1 MLDTI
6 NSLVNLILFIFIS
19 IILCIIGILLILI
32 KKRLHKLENKFSD
45 SHKTDMMIK

>member
-1 MLDTI
+1 MLDTVI
-6 NSLVNLILFIFIS
+6 SIVNLILCVFIS
-19 IILCIIGILLILI
+19 IILCIIGILLYLI